1 MSKEEIDQAYADYE
15 LDYYKKQA
23 DVCGNLLQIYN
34 NEEIP
39 SLYRKWLIDAVNFI
53 IKDKKWV
60 PFVNASAN

>member
-1 MSKEEIDQAYADYE
+1 MKKEEIEQAYTDYE

-23 DVCGNLLQIYN
+23 DVCGNLLQIHN

-53 IKDKKWV
+53 IKEKK
-60 PFVNASAN
+60 

>member
-53 IKDKKWV
+53 IKDKK
-60 PFVNASAN
+60 